1 MATGTLIFSHIIP
14 VILGFLGVILLIS
27 GVMDDERNITI
38 IGVVL
43 FVIAAFSPF
52 LVLNLMV

>member
-14 VILGFLGVILLIS
+14 VILGFFGVLLLVS
-27 GVMDDERNITI
+27 GIMDDEERTTI

-43 FVIAAFSPF
+43 FILAAFSPF
-52 LVLNLMV
+52 LILSLAI